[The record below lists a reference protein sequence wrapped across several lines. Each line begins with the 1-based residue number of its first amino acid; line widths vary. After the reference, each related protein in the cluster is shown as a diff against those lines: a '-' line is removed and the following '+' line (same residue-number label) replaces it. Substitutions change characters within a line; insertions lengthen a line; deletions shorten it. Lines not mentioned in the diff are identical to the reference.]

1 MKRNQLL
8 ILIPILLLIVLAGW
22 ILYDLIVRKEATEGN
37 PYDYGMGTL
46 RKADTVPSYTE
57 ILPVRLTLEDIRG
70 IASDRK
76 GKIYVA
82 GKDSIAF
89 FSPSGKKTG
98 TIPISGFAS
107 CITVLPE
114 GNLAIG
120 MEDHVEIREPSGK
133 LISKWPPASAESM
146 ITSIAADQQ
155 NIYVADAGKKVVW
168 RYDHSGKLSGR
179 IGEKDPQ
186 HGIPGFVIPSPYFD
200 LGISPEGA
208 LWVVNPGRHSFE
220 HYSPDGILLGSWGE
234 ASLTLEGFTGCCNP
248 SHFAF
253 LPDGSF
259 VTSEKGLER
268 IKVYSPEGVFQRLV
282 ASPESFDEGTRGLD
296 LAAGMEGRIL
306 VLDPARRQI
315 RTFLPND
322 TP

>member
-1 MKRNQLL
+1 MKRKHLV
-8 ILIPILLLIVLAGW
+8 ILIPILLLLALAAW
-22 ILYDLIVRKEATEGN
+22 MLYDLFPRSPFGEGN
-37 PYDYGMGTL
+37 PYDYGMGQL
-46 RKADTVPSYTE
+46 RKMDTVPSYTE
-57 ILPVRLTLEDIRG
+57 ILPIRSSLEEIRG
-70 IASDRK
+70 IATDRS

-82 GKDSIAF
+82 GKDSVEF

-98 TIPISGFAS
+98 TFSIPGFAS
-107 CITVLPE
+107 CITVLPD

-120 MEDHVEIREPSGK
+120 MENHVEIREPSGK
-133 LISKWPPASAESM
+133 LFSKWPPVSTESM
-146 ITSIAADQQ
+146 VTSIAADLQ
-155 NIYVADAGKKVVW
+155 NIYVADAEKKVVW
-168 RYDHSGKLSGR
+168 HFDHAGRMLGR

-200 LGISPEGA
+200 VGISPAGA

-220 HYSPDGILLGSWGE
+220 HYNPDGTLNGTWGE

-248 SHFAF
+248 SHFTF

-268 IKVYSPEGVFQRLV
+268 IKVYSPEGVYRRLV
-282 ASPESFDEGTRGLD
+282 ATPESFDEGTRGLD
-296 LAAGMEGRIL
+296 LAVGMEGRIL